1 MSALCASLLGT
12 IRQLNGFGTL
22 KKKKW
27 IEVRVLVSW
36 YERVTAYIV
45 VPETSSKLGRIS
57 FPAFGSTSGRTSYS
71 DKTFATVSQI
81 ISSAKNRP
89 GQMLDVRPY

>member
-22 KKKKW
+22 KKKR
-27 IEVRVLVSW
+27 IEMRMIVPRH
-36 YERVTAYIV
+36 ERVTAYIV

-57 FPAFGSTSGRTSYS
+57 FPVFGSTSGRTSYS

-89 GQMLDVRPY
+89 GQMLDVGPY